1 MNKTNNDLQEIL
13 THAIEEIRNE
23 MGTDFDINKI
33 NLKDLENR
41 TGITRARLRRYKN
54 NEFIIPEH
62 GNKGKKK
69 ENTVISSYEENINY
83 FLSLGVTNSSVIFD
97 NLKGAGYKGSLT
109 SVKNYIS
116 SHMHL
121 VPAKRKLIVP
131 QGNRGRRYSSEAGE
145 CYQMDWGFVNVIT
158 PDGSKYQVACF
169 AMICHHCGKM
179 YVEFFPNARQESLFI
194 GMIHAFA
201 YMGIPEYVL
210 TENMKSVVISRDSNG
225 NPIFQK
231 DYEVFMKNLIFKTKL
246 CKSRHPFTKGKVER
260 LVRFVKENF
269 IAGRVF
275 GNISDLNCSAIS
287 WCNDHNGRY
296 HRSLDMIP
304 EEEHRKECLLVAREL
319 IEDSNIRM
327 YLSPLRKISFDG
339 FVNYEGRRF
348 GVPYYYSERTCR
360 ILRDGFYIYIY
371 DSSLAH
377 LLTKHNVT
385 WSRKDSFCI
394 DQYALKSPEEV
405 PSVPVRAMI
414 HQAEEAEEKSSFS
427 RFNFSK
433 AVNWDE

>member
-131 QGNRGRRYSSEAGE
+131 QGNR
-145 CYQMDWGFVNVIT
+145 
-158 PDGSKYQVACF
+158 
-169 AMICHHCGKM
+169 
-179 YVEFFPNARQESLFI
+179 
-194 GMIHAFA
+194 
-201 YMGIPEYVL
+201 
-210 TENMKSVVISRDSNG
+210 
-225 NPIFQK
+225 
-231 DYEVFMKNLIFKTKL
+231 
-246 CKSRHPFTKGKVER
+246 
-260 LVRFVKENF
+260 
-269 IAGRVF
+269 
-275 GNISDLNCSAIS
+275 
-287 WCNDHNGRY
+287 
-296 HRSLDMIP
+296 
-304 EEEHRKECLLVAREL
+304 
-319 IEDSNIRM
+319 
-327 YLSPLRKISFDG
+327 
-339 FVNYEGRRF
+339 
-348 GVPYYYSERTCR
+348 
-360 ILRDGFYIYIY
+360 
-371 DSSLAH
+371 
-377 LLTKHNVT
+377 
-385 WSRKDSFCI
+385 
-394 DQYALKSPEEV
+394 
-405 PSVPVRAMI
+405 
-414 HQAEEAEEKSSFS
+414 
-427 RFNFSK
+427 
-433 AVNWDE
+433 